1 MLFTRLYVRVGI
13 VLTRG
18 KHFHNR
24 TISRRGG
31 GGLIKLILPRHFLVP
46 VPNQE
51 SFMHLCVRDIDF
63 VCFYDFPIGFW
74 NCSDSVVFGF
84 FILIRWLSLIKSE
97 NVPLVLLA

>member
-1 MLFTRLYVRVGI
+1 MLFTQLYVRVGI

-18 KHFHNR
+18 KHFHNL
-24 TISRRGG
+24 TTLRRGG
-31 GGLIKLILPRHFLVP
+31 GELIKLVIPRHFLVP

-51 SFMHLCVRDIDF
+51 CVMYLCVRDIDF
-63 VCFYDFPIGFW
+63 VCFYDFPIWFW
-74 NCSDSVVFGF
+74 NCSDIVVFGL